1 MFTFILIAYKY
12 VGFVTISMII
22 IFVISIIIVIEF
34 ITDVMLSRHK
44 EYKNG
49 LMNAQNKR
57 EQNAETSANE
67 YYYFVVY
74 STFPHN

>member
-1 MFTFILIAYKY
+1 
-12 VGFVTISMII
+12 MII
-22 IFVISIIIVIEF
+22 ILVIINIVIEF
-34 ITDVMLSRHK
+34 IIDVWCYQGIK
-44 EYKNG
+44 EYKSG

-74 STFPHN
+74 STFPHNWHICWRK